1 MTLNEIENEY
11 GFKYSAIYN
20 QLEQDGMLDVGEYGP
35 EWFST
40 VFPRLKENPTLLLYS
55 YDFELL
61 STNAVSKAIQE
72 LDDPDDYRQIKPEFR
87 FIPFAQSGAG
97 DLYCF
102 SVNEKKDDDIPVV
115 FVWHDC
121 DEVNYLAKNLQD
133 YIFRALLT
141 DMSYHDTYYNVSDE
155 EFKNN
160 FKRTLKTHTKYLT
173 EKQVGIL
180 QNVLLREIID
190 YNIELPN
197 GRKEKH
203 RGLLTDIELKKTLS
217 ETIAFEK
224 LDATLQYYDE

>member
-1 MTLNEIENEY
+1 M
-11 GFKYSAIYN
+11 
-20 QLEQDGMLDVGEYGP
+20 
-35 EWFST
+35 
-40 VFPRLKENPTLLLYS
+40 
-55 YDFELL
+55 
-61 STNAVSKAIQE
+61 
-72 LDDPDDYRQIKPEFR
+72 
-87 FIPFAQSGAG
+87 
-97 DLYCF
+97 
-102 SVNEKKDDDIPVV
+102 NEKNDDDIPVV

-133 YIFRALLT
+133 YIFRALHT